1 MRVLAVELRQMFQ
14 KNPKGILAVLM
25 LDILEIAFLSSN
37 PLVIGLCIDSF
48 FEQDYLWLCVLI
60 ILQVAFIL
68 VRVTNKVL
76 DTRVYEKIIEDKS
89 NIYYEKALRT
99 NTSNSKITSR
109 LDLVIQVSNFFDG
122 CLVQLIDIAV
132 GTLFSLGYLF
142 CMTEWLL
149 FLTVLLTSI
158 LVRVCTQRFRRQII
172 RNNKQLQDMDEEKAD
187 VISSRKKV
195 RYRMFAKRNRNLQV
209 LHSDLEAKSYLI
221 IDVMQAGLLIFAI
234 MYLFYVGSYSSGQ
247 VFSIVT
253 YVIMLN
259 ENICVFNEIII
270 EIAGLIDSVIRLNP
284 ETDRQS

>member
-14 KNPKGILAVLM
+14 KNPKGILAVLV

-89 NIYYEKALRT
+89 NTYYEKALRT
-99 NTSNSKITSR
+99 NTSNSKFTSR
-109 LDLVIQVSNFFDG
+109 LDLVIQVSSFFDG

-142 CMTEWLL
+142 CMTEWPL

-158 LVRVCTQRFRRQII
+158 LVLVCTQRFRRQII

-270 EIAGLIDSVIRLNP
+270 EIAGLIDPVIRLNP
-284 ETDRQS
+284 ETDGQS

>member
-14 KNPKGILAVLM
+14 KSPKGILAVLV

-48 FEQDYLWLCVLI
+48 FEQDHLWLCVLI

-89 NIYYEKALRT
+89 NTYYEKALRT

-109 LDLVIQVSNFFDG
+109 LDLVIQVSSFFDG

-142 CMTEWLL
+142 CMTEWPLS
-149 FLTVLLTSI
+149 LTVLLTSI
-158 LVRVCTQRFRRQII
+158 LVLVCTQRFRRQII

-259 ENICVFNEIII
+259 ENICAFNEIII

-284 ETDRQS
+284 ETDGQS

>member
-1 MRVLAVELRQMFQ
+1 MRVLAVELRQIFQ
-14 KNPKGILAVLM
+14 KNPKGILAVLV

-48 FEQDYLWLCVLI
+48 FEQNYLWLCVLI

-89 NIYYEKALRT
+89 NTYYEKALRT

-109 LDLVIQVSNFFDG
+109 LDLVIQVSSFFDG

-142 CMTEWLL
+142 CMTEWPL

-158 LVRVCTQRFRRQII
+158 LVLVCTQRFRKQII
-172 RNNKQLQDMDEEKAD
+172 KNNKQLQDIDEEKAD

-195 RYRMFAKRNRNLQV
+195 RYRMFANRNRSLRVQ
-209 LHSDLEAKSYLI
+209 HSDLDAKSYFI

-234 MYLFYVGSYSSGQ
+234 VYLFHAGSYSSGQ

-253 YVIMLN
+253 YVIILN
-259 ENICVFNEIII
+259 ENVCSFNEIMI
-270 EIAGLIDSVIRLNP
+270 EIADLTDSTIRLNS
-284 ETDRQS
+284 EIDEVS

>member
-14 KNPKGILAVLM
+14 KNPKGILAVLV

-68 VRVTNKVL
+68 VRVTNKAL

-89 NIYYEKALRT
+89 NTYYEKALRT

-109 LDLVIQVSNFFDG
+109 LDLVIQVSSFFDG

-142 CMTEWLL
+142 CMTEWPL

-158 LVRVCTQRFRRQII
+158 LVLVCTQRFRNQII
-172 RNNKQLQDMDEEKAD
+172 RNNKQLQNLDEEKAD
-187 VISSRKKV
+187 VISTRKKV
-195 RYRMFAKRNRNLQV
+195 RYRMFANRNRDLRV
-209 LHSDLEAKSYLI
+209 RHSDLDAKSYLI

-234 MYLFYVGSYSSGQ
+234 VYLFHAGSYSSGQ

-259 ENICVFNEIII
+259 ETVCSFNEIMI
-270 EIAGLIDSVIRLNP
+270 EIAGLIDSTIRLNS
-284 ETDRQS
+284 ETDEVS

>member
-14 KNPKGILAVLM
+14 KNPKGILAVLV

-89 NIYYEKALRT
+89 NTYYEKALRT

-109 LDLVIQVSNFFDG
+109 LDLVIQVSSFFDG

-142 CMTEWLL
+142 CMTEWPL

-158 LVRVCTQRFRRQII
+158 LVLVCTQRFRRQII

-209 LHSDLEAKSYLI
+209 LHSDLEAKSHLI

-259 ENICVFNEIII
+259 ENICAFNEIII

-284 ETDRQS
+284 ETDGQS

>member
-1 MRVLAVELRQMFQ
+1 MRVLAVELRQIFQ
-14 KNPKGILAVLM
+14 KNPKGILAVLV

-89 NIYYEKALRT
+89 NTYYEKALRT

-109 LDLVIQVSNFFDG
+109 LDLVIQVSSFFDG

-142 CMTEWLL
+142 CMTEWPL

-158 LVRVCTQRFRRQII
+158 LVLVCTQRFRKQII
-172 RNNKQLQDMDEEKAD
+172 KNNKQLQDIDEEKAD

-195 RYRMFAKRNRNLQV
+195 RYRMFANRNRELRV
-209 LHSDLEAKSYLI
+209 RHSDLDAKSYLI

-234 MYLFYVGSYSSGQ
+234 VYLFHAGSYSSGQ

-259 ENICVFNEIII
+259 ENVCSFNEIII
-270 EIAGLIDSVIRLNP
+270 EIADLIDSTIRLNS
-284 ETDRQS
+284 ETDEVS

>member
-14 KNPKGILAVLM
+14 KNPKGILAVLV

-89 NIYYEKALRT
+89 NTYYEKALRT

-109 LDLVIQVSNFFDG
+109 LDLVIQVSSFFDG

-142 CMTEWLL
+142 CMTEWPL

-158 LVRVCTQRFRRQII
+158 LVLVCTQRFRRQII

-284 ETDRQS
+284 ETDGQS

>member
-1 MRVLAVELRQMFQ
+1 MFQ
-14 KNPKGILAVLM
+14 KNPKGILAVLV

-89 NIYYEKALRT
+89 NTYYEKALRT

-109 LDLVIQVSNFFDG
+109 LDLVIQVSSFFDG

-142 CMTEWLL
+142 CMTEWPL

-158 LVRVCTQRFRRQII
+158 LVLVCTQRFRRQII
-172 RNNKQLQDMDEEKAD
+172 RNNKQFQDMDEEKAD

-259 ENICVFNEIII
+259 ENICAFNEIII

-284 ETDRQS
+284 ETDG

>member
-14 KNPKGILAVLM
+14 KNPKGILAVLV

-89 NIYYEKALRT
+89 NTYYEKALRT

-109 LDLVIQVSNFFDG
+109 LDLVIQVSSFFDG

-142 CMTEWLL
+142 CMTEWPL

-158 LVRVCTQRFRRQII
+158 LVLVCTQRFRRQII
-172 RNNKQLQDMDEEKAD
+172 RNNKQFQDMDEEKAD

-259 ENICVFNEIII
+259 ENICAFNEIII

-284 ETDRQS
+284 ETDG

>member
-1 MRVLAVELRQMFQ
+1 MRILRAELQKIFW
-14 KNPKGILAVLM
+14 KNPKGILAVLV

-48 FEQDYLWLCVLI
+48 FEHDYLWLCVLI
-60 ILQVAFIL
+60 IVQMAFIL
-68 VRVTNKVL
+68 VRVLNKVF
-76 DTRVYEKIIEDKS
+76 DTRIYEKIIEDKS
-89 NIYYEKALRT
+89 NTYYEGALRT

-109 LDLVIQVSNFFDG
+109 LDLVIQVSSFFDG
-122 CLVQLIDIAV
+122 CLVQLIDIAI
-132 GTLFSLGYLF
+132 GTLVSLGYLF
-142 CMTEWLL
+142 FMTEWPL

-158 LVRVCTQRFRRQII
+158 FALVFTQRFRRQII

-187 VISSRKKV
+187 VISSRKNV

-234 MYLFYVGSYSSGQ
+234 MYLFYDGNYSSGQ

-259 ENICVFNEIII
+259 ENICAVNEIII

-284 ETDRQS
+284 ETDGQS

>member
-14 KNPKGILAVLM
+14 KNPKGILAVLV

-89 NIYYEKALRT
+89 NTYYEKALRT

-109 LDLVIQVSNFFDG
+109 LDLVIQVSSFFDG

-142 CMTEWLL
+142 CMTEWPL

-158 LVRVCTQRFRRQII
+158 LVLVCTQRFRRQII
-172 RNNKQLQDMDEEKAD
+172 RNNKQFQDMDEEKAD

-195 RYRMFAKRNRNLQV
+195 RYRMFAKRNRNLQA

-259 ENICVFNEIII
+259 ENICAFNEIII

-284 ETDRQS
+284 ETDG

>member
-14 KNPKGILAVLM
+14 KNPKGILAVLV

-89 NIYYEKALRT
+89 NTYYEKALRT

-109 LDLVIQVSNFFDG
+109 LDLVIQVSSFFDG

-142 CMTEWLL
+142 CMTEWPL

-158 LVRVCTQRFRRQII
+158 LVLVCTQRFRRQII

-259 ENICVFNEIII
+259 ENICAFNEIII

-284 ETDRQS
+284 ETDGQS

>member
-14 KNPKGILAVLM
+14 KNPKGILAVLV

-68 VRVTNKVL
+68 VRVTNKAL

-89 NIYYEKALRT
+89 NTYYEKALRT

-109 LDLVIQVSNFFDG
+109 LDLVIQVSSFFDG

-142 CMTEWLL
+142 CMTEWPLS
-149 FLTVLLTSI
+149 LTVLLTSI
-158 LVRVCTQRFRRQII
+158 LVLVCTQRFRRQII
-172 RNNKQLQDMDEEKAD
+172 RNNKQFQDMDEEKAD

-259 ENICVFNEIII
+259 ETVCSFNEIMI
-270 EIAGLIDSVIRLNP
+270 EIAGLIDSTIRLNS
-284 ETDRQS
+284 ETDEVS

>member
-109 LDLVIQVSNFFDG
+109 LDLVIQVSSFFDG

-142 CMTEWLL
+142 CMTEWPL

-158 LVRVCTQRFRRQII
+158 LVLVCTQRFRRQII

-259 ENICVFNEIII
+259 ENICAFNEIII

>member
-1 MRVLAVELRQMFQ
+1 MFQ
-14 KNPKGILAVLM
+14 KNPKGILAVLV

-109 LDLVIQVSNFFDG
+109 LDLVIQVSSFFDG

-142 CMTEWLL
+142 CMTEWPL

-158 LVRVCTQRFRRQII
+158 LVLVCTQRFRRQII

-259 ENICVFNEIII
+259 ENICAFNEIII

>member
-1 MRVLAVELRQMFQ
+1 MRVLAVELRQIFQ
-14 KNPKGILAVLM
+14 KNPKGILAVLV

-37 PLVIGLCIDSF
+37 PFVIGLCIDSF

-68 VRVTNKVL
+68 VRVTNKAL

-89 NIYYEKALRT
+89 NTYYEKALRT

-109 LDLVIQVSNFFDG
+109 LDLVIQVSSFFDG

-142 CMTEWLL
+142 CMTEWPL

-158 LVRVCTQRFRRQII
+158 LVLVCTQRFRNQII
-172 RNNKQLQDMDEEKAD
+172 RNNKQLQNLDEEKAD
-187 VISSRKKV
+187 VISTRKKV
-195 RYRMFAKRNRNLQV
+195 RYRMFANRNRDLRV
-209 LHSDLEAKSYLI
+209 RHSDLDAKSYLI

-234 MYLFYVGSYSSGQ
+234 VYLFHAGSYSSGQ

-259 ENICVFNEIII
+259 ETVCSFNEIMI
-270 EIAGLIDSVIRLNP
+270 EIAGLIDSTIRLNS
-284 ETDRQS
+284 ETDEVS

>member
-1 MRVLAVELRQMFQ
+1 MRVLAVELRQIFQ
-14 KNPKGILAVLM
+14 KNPKGILAVLV

-37 PLVIGLCIDSF
+37 PFVIGLCIDSF

-68 VRVTNKVL
+68 VRVTNKAL

-89 NIYYEKALRT
+89 NTYYEKALRT

-109 LDLVIQVSNFFDG
+109 LDLVIQVSSFFDG

-142 CMTEWLL
+142 CMTEWPL

-158 LVRVCTQRFRRQII
+158 LVLVCTQRFRNQII
-172 RNNKQLQDMDEEKAD
+172 RNNKQLQNLDEEKAD
-187 VISSRKKV
+187 VISTRKKV
-195 RYRMFAKRNRNLQV
+195 RYRMFANRNRDLRV
-209 LHSDLEAKSYLI
+209 RHSDLDAKSYLI

-234 MYLFYVGSYSSGQ
+234 VYLFHAGSYSSGQ

-259 ENICVFNEIII
+259 KTVCSFNEIMI
-270 EIAGLIDSVIRLNP
+270 EIADLIDSTIRLNS
-284 ETDRQS
+284 ETDEVS

>member
-1 MRVLAVELRQMFQ
+1 MFQ
-14 KNPKGILAVLM
+14 KNPKGILAVLV

-109 LDLVIQVSNFFDG
+109 LDLVIQVSSFFDG

-142 CMTEWLL
+142 CMTEWPL

-158 LVRVCTQRFRRQII
+158 LVLVCTQRFRRQII

-284 ETDRQS
+284 ETDGQS

>member
-1 MRVLAVELRQMFQ
+1 MRVLAVELRQIFQ
-14 KNPKGILAVLM
+14 KNPKGILAVLV

-68 VRVTNKVL
+68 VRVTNKAL

-89 NIYYEKALRT
+89 NTYYEKALRT

-109 LDLVIQVSNFFDG
+109 LDLVIQVSSFFDG

-142 CMTEWLL
+142 CMTEWPL

-158 LVRVCTQRFRRQII
+158 LVLVCTQRFRNQII
-172 RNNKQLQDMDEEKAD
+172 RNNKQLQNLDEEKAD
-187 VISSRKKV
+187 VISTRKKV
-195 RYRMFAKRNRNLQV
+195 RYRMFANRNRDLRV
-209 LHSDLEAKSYLI
+209 RHSDLDAKSYLI

-234 MYLFYVGSYSSGQ
+234 VYLFHAGSYSSGQ

-259 ENICVFNEIII
+259 ETVCSFNEIMI
-270 EIAGLIDSVIRLNP
+270 EIADLIDSTIRLNS
-284 ETDRQS
+284 ETDEVS

>member
-1 MRVLAVELRQMFQ
+1 MRVLAIELRQIFQ
-14 KNPKGILAVLM
+14 KNPKGILAVLG
-25 LDILEIAFLSSN
+25 LDILEVAFLSSN

-48 FEQDYLWLCVLI
+48 FEQNYLWLCVLI
-60 ILQVAFIL
+60 MLQVAFIL

-89 NIYYEKALRT
+89 NTYYEKALHT

-109 LDLVIQVSNFFDG
+109 LDLVIQVSSFFDG

-142 CMTEWLL
+142 CMTEWPL

-158 LVRVCTQRFRRQII
+158 LVLVCTQRFRKQIYL
-172 RNNKQLQDMDEEKAD
+172 NNKQLQDIDEEKAD

-195 RYRMFAKRNRNLQV
+195 RYRMFASRNRDLRV
-209 LHSDLEAKSYLI
+209 RHSDLDAKSNLI
-221 IDVMQAGLLIFAI
+221 IDVIQAGLLIFAI
-234 MYLFYVGSYSSGQ
+234 VYLFHAGSYSSGQ

-259 ENICVFNEIII
+259 ENVCSFNEIMI
-270 EIAGLIDSVIRLNP
+270 EIADLIDSTIRLNS
-284 ETDRQS
+284 ETDEVS

>member
-1 MRVLAVELRQMFQ
+1 M
-14 KNPKGILAVLM
+14 
-25 LDILEIAFLSSN
+25 
-37 PLVIGLCIDSF
+37 
-48 FEQDYLWLCVLI
+48 LI

-68 VRVTNKVL
+68 VRVTNKAL

-89 NIYYEKALRT
+89 NTYYEKALRT

-109 LDLVIQVSNFFDG
+109 LDLVIQVSSFFDG

-142 CMTEWLL
+142 CMTEWPL

-158 LVRVCTQRFRRQII
+158 LVLVCTQRFRNQII
-172 RNNKQLQDMDEEKAD
+172 RNNKQLQNLDEEKAD
-187 VISSRKKV
+187 VISTRKKV
-195 RYRMFAKRNRNLQV
+195 RYRMFANRNRDLRV
-209 LHSDLEAKSYLI
+209 RHSDLDAKSYLI

-234 MYLFYVGSYSSGQ
+234 VYLFHAGSYSSGQ

-259 ENICVFNEIII
+259 ETVCSFNEIMI
-270 EIAGLIDSVIRLNP
+270 EIADLIDSTIRLNS
-284 ETDRQS
+284 ETDEVS

>member
-1 MRVLAVELRQMFQ
+1 MRVLIAELQRIFQ
-14 KNPKGILAVLM
+14 KNPKGILVVFA

-48 FEQDYLWLCVLI
+48 FEHDYLWLCVLI

-89 NIYYEKALRT
+89 NTYYERAICT

-109 LDLVIQVSNFFDG
+109 LDLVIQVSSFFDG

-132 GTLFSLGYLF
+132 GTLFSLVYLF

-149 FLTVLLTSI
+149 FLSVLLTSI
-158 LVRVCTQRFRRQII
+158 LTLVFTQRFRRQII
-172 RNNKQLQDMDEEKAD
+172 KNNKQLQDIDEEKAD
-187 VISSRKKV
+187 VISSRKKT
-195 RYRMFAKRNRNLQV
+195 RYRMFSKRKRDLRI
-209 LHSDLEAKSYLI
+209 LHSDLDAKLYLV

-234 MYLFYVGSYSSGQ
+234 VYLFHVGSYSSGQ
-247 VFSIVT
+247 IFSIVT

-259 ENICVFNEIII
+259 ENICALNESII
-270 EIAGLIDSVIRLNP
+270 EIAELIDSVIRLNS
-284 ETDRQS
+284 ETDEMP

>member
-1 MRVLAVELRQMFQ
+1 MRVLAVELRQIFQ
-14 KNPKGILAVLM
+14 KNPKGILAVLV

-89 NIYYEKALRT
+89 NTYYEKALRT

-109 LDLVIQVSNFFDG
+109 LDLVIQVSSFFDG

-142 CMTEWLL
+142 CMTEWPL

-158 LVRVCTQRFRRQII
+158 LVLVCTQRFRRQII
-172 RNNKQLQDMDEEKAD
+172 RNNKQFQDMDEEKAD

-259 ENICVFNEIII
+259 ENICAFNEIII

-284 ETDRQS
+284 ETDG